1 MNKKLTIYD
10 YRGVPVEIEIKN
22 FEEVISA
29 YCEVIS
35 GDEILTVIYKD
46 GGKATFDAYPSGRL
60 HGYDDGEVEI
70 PLDKIDEISD
80 IADSYEM
87 LEHFGDINA
96 KLRVGLEAI
105 GDLIDLTKKGEL
117 K

>member
-10 YRGVPVEIEIKN
+10 YQGTPVEIEIKD

-46 GGKATFDAYPSGRL
+46 GSKATFDAYPSGRI
-60 HGYDDGEVEI
+60 HGYEDGEVEI
-70 PLDKIDEISD
+70 PLDKIDEISN

-87 LEHFGDINA
+87 LVHFGDIDA
-96 KLRVGLEAI
+96 KLRIGLESI
-105 GDLIDLTKKGEL
+105 GDLIELARNGEF
-117 K
+117 

>member
-10 YRGVPVEIEIKN
+10 YQGTPVEIEIKD
-22 FEEVISA
+22 FEEVILA

-35 GDEILTVIYKD
+35 GDEILTIIYKN
-46 GGKATFDAYPSGRL
+46 GSKATFDAYPFGRA
-60 HGYDDGEVEI
+60 HGYKDGKVEI

-80 IADSYEM
+80 ISDSYEM

-105 GDLIDLTKKGEL
+105 GDLAELARKGEL
-117 K
+117 